1 MLVCE
6 APELVRWQPDFSS
19 SGQGS
24 PRWTRLVCEGLEIC
38 NTMEGSHWTEPEL
51 VQVVVCEECG
61 HPGCASGGYARLSRL
76 ASYALLSRPLPHP
89 ADPWEVSEY
98 RPSHAIGKHGAVAVP
113 LAEWT
118 RWGERF
124 DNLPHPDVLP
134 PSQRSHLAAAW
145 GLERIFAPRDKGAPP
160 ARVVRDRLI
169 AAALRSTE
177 EASAHLLA
185 LVDWFGADAELPVGS
200 DLARAKEIGAQIET
214 LYFDLPDTFDRPMP
228 LEWQAFALTAD
239 GLTPA
244 FAATW
249 VLVPEPVTA

>member
-1 MLVCE
+1 
-6 APELVRWQPDFSS
+6 
-19 SGQGS
+19 
-24 PRWTRLVCEGLEIC
+24 
-38 NTMEGSHWTEPEL
+38 
-51 VQVVVCEECG
+51 
-61 HPGCASGGYARLSRL
+61 
-76 ASYALLSRPLPHP
+76 
-89 ADPWEVSEY
+89 
-98 RPSHAIGKHGAVAVP
+98 
-113 LAEWT
+113 
-118 RWGERF
+118 
-124 DNLPHPDVLP
+124 LP
-134 PSQRSHLAAAW
+134 PSRRSHLEAAW
-145 GLERIFAPRDKGAPP
+145 GLERIFAPRDEGAPP